1 MNNRIRKGD
10 RVTIRQ
16 EWRDVGDECFTWV
29 ARNDEEKGRV
39 DISALEF
46 SNKRE
51 KTTKINNKLSFGTNN
66 AKFANSV
73 KRATFSIPAG
83 WTCPGASECL
93 ARVDRDSGKLTDGK
107 DTRFRCFAATME
119 ARRGSIRKSRWNN
132 FELLKAC
139 ATQAEMEQLILASL
153 PANVGLV
160 RVHVSGDFYSEMY
173 FRAWMQVAAKRPE
186 TVFYAY
192 TKSLKIWVNNLAL
205 VPSNF
210 KLNASKGG
218 RWDHLIKEH
227 GLKYAEVVFSV
238 DQAERLGL
246 AIDHDDSHAFTQD
259 GSFALKLHSTQPAG
273 SIAAKALS
281 ALKAQ
286 GFTGYSKKQLQPVS
300 A

>member
-1 MNNRIRKGD
+1 MS
-10 RVTIRQ
+10 T
-16 EWRDVGDECFTWV
+16 
-29 ARNDEEKGRV
+29 
-39 DISALEF
+39 
-46 SNKRE
+46 
-51 KTTKINNKLSFGTNN
+51 KLSFGTNN

-93 ARVDRDSGKLTDGK
+93 ARVDKESGKLTDGK
-107 DTRFRCFAATME
+107 DTQFRCFAATME

-132 FELLKAC
+132 FELLRAC
-139 ATQAEMEQLILASL
+139 ETQGKMETLILGSL
-153 PANVGLV
+153 SADIGLV

-173 FRAWMQVAAKRPE
+173 FRAWMNVAVQRPQ

-192 TKSLKIWVNNLAL
+192 TKSLALWVANKDLI
-205 VPSNF
+205 PSNF
-210 KLNASKGG
+210 RLNASKGG

-227 GLKYAEVVFSV
+227 NLKYAEVVFSV
-238 DQAERLGL
+238 EQAEGLGL
-246 AIDHDDSHAFTQD
+246 EIDHDDDHAFTQD
-259 GSFALKLHSTQPAG
+259 RSFALLLHSTQPAG

-286 GFTGYSKKQLQPVS
+286 GITGYSKKQLQPLT

>member
-1 MNNRIRKGD
+1 M
-10 RVTIRQ
+10 T
-16 EWRDVGDECFTWV
+16 
-29 ARNDEEKGRV
+29 
-39 DISALEF
+39 
-46 SNKRE
+46 
-51 KTTKINNKLSFGTNN
+51 NKLSFGTNN

-93 ARVDRDSGKLTDGK
+93 ARVDRESGKLSDGK

-119 ARRGSIRKSRWNN
+119 SRHGSVRKNRWHN

-139 ATQAEMEQLILASL
+139 TTGSEMERLILESL
-153 PANVGLV
+153 PSDIGLV

-173 FRAWMQVAAKRPE
+173 FRAWMSVAAKRPQ

-192 TKSLKIWVNNLAL
+192 TKSLRTWVDNLHL
-205 VPSNF
+205 VPANF

-238 DQAERLGL
+238 EQAKRLGL
-246 AIDHDDSHAFTQD
+246 AIDHDDDHAFTSD
-259 GSFALKLHSTQPAG
+259 HSFALLLHSTQPAG

-286 GFTGYSKKQLQPVS
+286 GITGYSKKNLQPATV
-300 A
+300 